1 MQQEFEYFAKNYHI
15 EGDLEVIYEKNAK
28 LAEENFETDVANIW
42 RNTFFILEAS
52 RRFLKKF

>member
-1 MQQEFEYFAKNYHI
+1 MQEEFEYFAKNYHT

-52 RRFLKKF
+52 RRL